1 MDILMMRQKL
11 IGRINALMG
20 ESEIELLNS
29 AEKLEKLLLLATPYL
44 EKDDLGVS
52 HTKRVLEIAR
62 KRLNIPVETEE
73 LAVASII
80 LHDIGGR
87 TIKDQYEKGPEI
99 AAVLLKQLDYPKAFI
114 GNVCEIIRTH
124 HERLNNPPVAF
135 KILYDADQLVR
146 FSEEEF
152 PYYESTG
159 TNWNAVIE
167 RMYFSESKVWAM
179 ELLREK
185 RKTKSASSN
194 SVEKFIS

>member
-1 MDILMMRQKL
+1 ML
-11 IGRINALMG
+11 G
-20 ESEIELLNS
+20 S

-44 EKDDLGVS
+44 EKNELGVG
-52 HTKRVLEIAR
+52 HTKRVLDIAR
-62 KRLNIPVETEE
+62 KRLKIPVETEE
-73 LAVASII
+73 SAIASVI

-99 AAVLLKQLDYPKAFI
+99 AAVLLKQLDYSKSFV
-114 GNVCEIIRTH
+114 GSVCEIIRTH
-124 HERLNNPPVAF
+124 HERLDNPSVAF

-179 ELLREK
+179 ELLRERRK
-185 RKTKSASSN
+185 RR
-194 SVEKFIS
+194 VQV

>member
-1 MDILMMRQKL
+1 ML
-11 IGRINALMG
+11 
-20 ESEIELLNS
+20 SS

-44 EKDDLGVS
+44 EKNDLGVG

-62 KRLNIPVETEE
+62 KRLKIPLEMEE

-80 LHDIGGR
+80 LHDVGGG

-99 AAVLLKQLDYPKAFI
+99 AAVLLKQLNYPNEFAE
-114 GNVCEIIRTH
+114 NACEIIRTH
-124 HERLNNPPVAF
+124 HERLDNPPLAF
-135 KILYDADQLVR
+135 QILYDADQLVR

-179 ELLREK
+179 ELLRER
-185 RKTKSASSN
+185 RKLKGPSLGN
-194 SVEKFIS
+194 VEKFIS

>member
-1 MDILMMRQKL
+1 M
-11 IGRINALMG
+11 
-20 ESEIELLNS
+20 
-29 AEKLEKLLLLATPYL
+29 LATPYL
-44 EKDDLGVS
+44 EKNDLGVS

-62 KRLNIPVETEE
+62 KRIKIPVETEE

-99 AAVLLKQLDYPKAFI
+99 AAFLLKQLDYPNEFAEK
-114 GNVCEIIRTH
+114 VCEIIRTH

-159 TNWNAVIE
+159 TWSQKE
-167 RMYFSESKVWAM
+167 C
-179 ELLREK
+179 
-185 RKTKSASSN
+185 TSASPKSGQWGSCRKGEKPRVQAYN
-194 SVEKFIS
+194 VEKFIS

>member
-87 TIKDQYEKGPEI
+87 TIRDQYEKGPEI
-99 AAVLLKQLDYPKAFI
+99 AAVLLRQLDFPIEFAKQ
-114 GNVCEIIRTH
+114 VCEIIRTH
-124 HERLNNPPVAF
+124 HERLDNPPVAF

-152 PYYESTG
+152 S
-159 TNWNAVIE
+159 
-167 RMYFSESKVWAM
+167 F
-179 ELLREK
+179 
-185 RKTKSASSN
+185 
-194 SVEKFIS
+194 F

>member
-1 MDILMMRQKL
+1 MRMRQNL
-11 IGRINALMG
+11 IVRTAALMG
-20 ESEIELLNS
+20 ESEIELLSS

-44 EKDDLGVS
+44 EKNDLGVS

-62 KRLNIPVETEE
+62 KRLKIPVETEE
-73 LAVASII
+73 SAIASVI

-99 AAVLLKQLDYPKAFI
+99 AAVLLKQLDYPSEFAE
-114 GNVCEIIRTH
+114 NVCEIIRTH
-124 HERLNNPPVAF
+124 HERLDNPPVAF

-159 TNWNAVIE
+159 TDWNTVME

-179 ELLREK
+179 ELLRER
-185 RKTKSASSN
+185 RKPKDQA
-194 SVEKFIS
+194 

>member
-1 MDILMMRQKL
+1 M
-11 IGRINALMG
+11 
-20 ESEIELLNS
+20 
-29 AEKLEKLLLLATPYL
+29 LATPYL
-44 EKDDLGVS
+44 EKNDLGAG

-62 KRLNIPVETEE
+62 KRLRIPVETEE
-73 LAVASII
+73 LVVASII
-80 LHDIGGR
+80 LHDIGGG
-87 TIKDQYEKGPEI
+87 TIKNQYEKGPEI

>member
-1 MDILMMRQKL
+1 MRQNL
-11 IGRINALMG
+11 IARTAALMG
-20 ESEIELLNS
+20 KSEIELLSS
-29 AEKLEKLLLLATPYL
+29 AEKLEKLLLLTTPYL
-44 EKDDLGVS
+44 QKNDLGVG

-99 AAVLLKQLDYPKAFI
+99 AAVLLRQLDFPIEFAKQ
-114 GNVCEIIRTH
+114 VCEIIRTH
-124 HERLNNPPVAF
+124 HERLDSLPVAF
-135 KILYDADQLVR
+135 QILYDADQLVR

-152 PYYESTG
+152 PYYESIG

-179 ELLREK
+179 ELRRER
-185 RKTKSASSN
+185 RKSKGPSLQH
-194 SVEKFIS
+194 